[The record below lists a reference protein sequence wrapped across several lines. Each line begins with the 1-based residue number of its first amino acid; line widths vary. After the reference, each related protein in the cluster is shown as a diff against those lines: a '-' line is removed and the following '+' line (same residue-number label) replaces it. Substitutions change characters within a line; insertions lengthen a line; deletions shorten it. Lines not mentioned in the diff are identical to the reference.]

1 MYGRVIYFFAR
12 EKEIGLYV
20 ANVMNYGALL
30 LFTESGFIS
39 IAGLRPIFNEKKS
52 GPKGST

>member
-30 LFTESGFIS
+30 LLTESGFIS

-52 GPKGST
+52 PPKGST